1 MLHISLTSLDLWLGA
16 EAHTVSEE
24 GRQVEQWEEGGF
36 CMFTQLS
43 GGLSWVWLHHR
54 YHTHTHAYCSSA
66 VCTPWLHSLVHS
78 SCKPCRCRA
87 ARISQ
92 WLRWSK
98 EKAQCFDNWLI
109 VLVIFQLLK
118 CEDLLLSFV
127 FGVLSHLKTSVWA
140 LKNCDEHFAQFL
152 WHFGE

>member
-16 EAHTVSEE
+16 KAHTVSME
-24 GRQVEQWEEGGF
+24 GRQVEEREEGGF

-54 YHTHTHAYCSSA
+54 YHTHAHAYCRSA
-66 VCTPWLHSLVHS
+66 VCTAALTRAS

-98 EKAQCFDNWLI
+98 EKAQYFDNWLT

-127 FGVLSHLKTSVWA
+127 FGFLLHLKTSLWA
-140 LKNCDEHFAQFL
+140 LKKL
-152 WHFGE
+152 WWAFCTIFVTF